1 VSDSEERAQDQVG
14 HPVRDARTGKFQAGV
29 SGNKSGRPKGAPSL
43 ASTKN
48 AHLRDQIIEAARLA
62 GMEIDPS
69 SSDGVTAYLYSIAV
83 SDKKAMSSLL
93 GRVLPIMPMRVSL
106 PPIEKAADLVGANS
120 ALLKAAANGEIST
133 SDASLGSI
141 VGNVAKAMELNQIVC
156 RLDELERRLS
166 EKGYGK

>member
-1 VSDSEERAQDQVG
+1 VSEEQDQDQAG
-14 HPVRDARTGKFQAGV
+14 HPVRDVRTGKFQAGV

-48 AHLRDQIIEAARLA
+48 THLRDQIIEAARLA

-69 SSDGVTAYLYSIAV
+69 SPDGVTAYLYSIAMT
-83 SDKKAMSSLL
+83 DRKAMSSLL
-93 GRVLPIMPMRVSL
+93 ARVLPIMPTRVFL

-120 ALLKAAANGEIST
+120 ALLKAAADGEIST
-133 SDASLGSI
+133 SDAASLGSI

-166 EKGYGK
+166 ERG

>member
-29 SGNKSGRPKGAPSL
+29 SGNKAGRPKGAPSL

>member
-1 VSDSEERAQDQVG
+1 VSESEEQDEDQAS
-14 HPVRDARTGKFQAGV
+14 HPVRDVRTGRFQAGV

-62 GMEIDPS
+62 GMETDPS
-69 SSDGVTAYLYSIAV
+69 SPDGVTAYLYSIAMT
-83 SDKKAMSSLL
+83 DKKTMSSLL
-93 GRVLPIMPMRVSL
+93 ARVLPIMPTRVPL

-120 ALLKAAANGEIST
+120 ALLRAAADGEIST
-133 SDASLGSI
+133 SDAASLGSL
-141 VGNVAKAMELNQIVC
+141 VGNVARAMELNQIVC

-166 EKGYGK
+166 EKG